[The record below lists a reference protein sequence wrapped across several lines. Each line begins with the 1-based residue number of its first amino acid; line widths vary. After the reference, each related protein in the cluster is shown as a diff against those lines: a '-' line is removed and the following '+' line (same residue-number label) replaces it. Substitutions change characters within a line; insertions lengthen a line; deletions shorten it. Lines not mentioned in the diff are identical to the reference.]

1 MSKKVLLVL
10 LLLIFASCAS
20 AQDRTV
26 SPAAPSKGQWVFALE
41 DSLPLYEDPNP
52 KADVEYVEL
61 PEAWLKVVSTVRDAE
76 NNLWCRI
83 KIGKK
88 SGWLAQNGIL
98 FKVGPKSK
106 TASDLYDGYEKKMKK
121 AKKIPELQVKIPV
134 NAKNFWAS
142 ILLA

>member
-76 NNLWCRI
+76 NNLWRVLEYNVLLPLVFLDSI
-83 KIGKK
+83 ITPPVK
-88 SGWLAQNGIL
+88 S
-98 FKVGPKSK
+98 
-106 TASDLYDGYEKKMKK
+106 
-121 AKKIPELQVKIPV
+121 
-134 NAKNFWAS
+134 
-142 ILLA
+142 LLISCL